1 MAHMLPKLKRSRSAA
16 SADQP
21 EQTHSSADGTSAVG
35 TSAVGTSAVAANLAG
50 HTSELLVQSLAD
62 GRTSADALAAF
73 LGELNALPHAPFPAP
88 STARE
93 EKITQLLRLDMLL
106 QAAQNAQRAAYRRWE
121 ETEYHFQ
128 AGCNGCAL
136 EEIDDDEGFI
146 PDGCAV
152 CGVPKTECMQQDKHF
167 GPRGESP
174 PDAKCPHC
182 VFNSGNYY
190 MSERELQLHIAAK
203 HPQKSQ

>member
-1 MAHMLPKLKRSRSAA
+1 MLPKLKRSRSAA

-62 GRTSADALAAF
+62 GRTSEDELAAV
-73 LGELNALPHAPFPAP
+73 LGELNAMPHAPFAEQ
-88 STARE
+88 STERE
-93 EKITQLLRLDMLL
+93 KWIEHLLRLDMLL
-106 QAAQNAQRAAYRRWE
+106 EAVESARKAAYRRWE
-121 ETEYHFQ
+121 ETKYHFEQ
-128 AGCNGCAL
+128 ECNRCAL
-136 EEIDDDEGFI
+136 DGIDDENGLI
-146 PDGCAV
+146 PAGCAV
-152 CGVPKTECMQQDKHF
+152 CGVPKTECMQQDRHF

-182 VFNSGNYY
+182 VFNSGNNYK
-190 MSERELQLHIAAK
+190 SERELQLHIAAK
-203 HPQKSQ
+203 HPLKSQ